1 MRLARLPG
9 HGGSLKP
16 ALPAIGLL
24 SIALLCLL
32 LAGLAG
38 CSHNDDGREQLDN
51 ARAAYQEIRA
61 RAADL
66 EGFFPDM
73 EETLRQEQGETLAE
87 KSVNLVEEERRVY
100 DAFLRSAR
108 DAGATCEELQALG
121 GDYAAYA
128 DRLLAL
134 IDANQAEAMLVAE
147 GMVQVEG
154 FVQKF
159 PQYEAGTFI
168 SFTRELNDLGGSIL
182 TSRDSIR
189 EMETESEEYYQRNL
203 AP

>member
-1 MRLARLPG
+1 MRLARV
-9 HGGSLKP
+9 
-16 ALPAIGLL
+16 LL
-24 SIALLCLL
+24 SIILLCLL

-38 CSHNDDGREQLDN
+38 CSRDNDGREQVDS

-61 RAADL
+61 RAANL

-73 EETLRQEQGETLAE
+73 EETLRREQGAALAD
-87 KSVNLVEEERRVY
+87 KFINLVAEERRVY

-108 DAGATCEELQALG
+108 DADATCEELQALG
-121 GDYAAYA
+121 GDNAAYA

-154 FVQKF
+154 FVQKL
-159 PQYEAGTFI
+159 PQYDAGTFI
-168 SFTRELNDLGGSIL
+168 SFTRELNDLGGRIL
-182 TSRDSIR
+182 ASRDSIR
-189 EMETESEEYYQRNL
+189 DLEMESEDYYQRHL